1 MGSLTD
7 AQKTI
12 EINKVMFQCMWVVPT
27 YLANGYKMSEQ
38 DGMPVPP
45 STYKLSLRV
54 KKPYKYF
61 RTNSTP
67 VNNDNPKYMFSTND
81 LFAEV
86 SKDAGKDKME
96 MINIVPNPY
105 YAFSAYENNPIENK
119 VKITNLPY
127 KCDISIYT
135 LDGQLVR
142 RIKKDDDGTSVTWDL
157 KNQARVPIASG
168 MYIIHVDGGELGEKV
183 LKWMGIMRE
192 LDLDS
197 F

>member
-1 MGSLTD
+1 
-7 AQKTI
+7 
-12 EINKVMFQCMWVVPT
+12 MWVIPS
-27 YLANGYKMSEQ
+27 YLANGYKMEMK

-45 STYKLSLRV
+45 TEFNLSLRV

-61 RTNSTP
+61 RTSQTP
-67 VNNDNPKYMFSTND
+67 VNNDNPKYTFSTND
-81 LFAEV
+81 VYSEV
-86 SKDAGKDKME
+86 SQDAGKNKLDL
-96 MINIVPNPY
+96 INIVPNPY

-127 KCDISIYT
+127 KCEISIYT

-142 RIKKDDDGTSVTWDL
+142 RIKKDDDATSITWDL

-168 MYIIHVDGGELGEKV
+168 MYIIHVDAGDLGEKV